1 VSVQLLAQGFRLDS
15 PSSLRHLAE
24 SWVVELRPLLASPDA
39 LERRLEALL
48 EGRPDI
54 ELIFVN
60 DCRRQRTAIVAQ
72 PALLRNVEIP
82 DELRFGHDFSDRPWF
97 RAAAAE
103 RRGIV
108 TPVVLSILTNEKV
121 VTAAAPF
128 IEDGELVAVLGI
140 DVNLERW
147 TSG

>member
-1 VSVQLLAQGFRLDS
+1 M
-15 PSSLRHLAE
+15 P
-24 SWVVELRPLLASPDA
+24 
-39 LERRLEALL
+39 
-48 EGRPDI
+48 
-54 ELIFVN
+54 
-60 DCRRQRTAIVAQ
+60 
-72 PALLRNVEIP
+72 IP
-82 DELRFGHDFSDRPWF
+82 DGIRFGRDFSDRPWF

-108 TPVVLSILTNEKV
+108 TSVMTSILTNEKV

-128 IEDGELVAVLGI
+128 YDDGELVAVLGI